1 MPVLSSNFKGS
12 SFFHNAH
19 LETML
24 PVLCR
29 KITIHYSRERI
40 ETPDGDFFDVDRI
53 NTGGKQLM
61 ILLHGLEGSS
71 ESKYIKGFSKYFSS
85 KGWDIAAKNFRSCS
99 GDSNRLAK
107 SYHSGFT
114 TDLIQLIEKE
124 NKNAEYDKI
133 VLVGFSLGGNVLL
146 KYLGQNTGH
155 IPQKVKAA
163 IAFSVPIDLKSSSI
177 ELGKWHNRIY
187 LNRFLKTLKEKAFEK
202 SKRFNP
208 FPNQQL
214 IKTIKNFQSFDDLVT
229 APLNGFEG
237 ADDYYKKNSS
247 KQFLSDISLNTL
259 LINAENDPFLDVNC
273 FPFEIAASSTKLHFE
288 APRGGGHVG
297 FAMHLPN
304 GPYWS
309 EIRADKFLKEILHP

>member
-1 MPVLSSNFKGS
+1 MPIIQSTFHGS
-12 SFFHNAH
+12 KLFHDAH
-19 LETML
+19 LETIL
-24 PVLCR
+24 PAIFR
-29 KITIHYSRERI
+29 KLTVNYSRERI

-53 NTGGKQLM
+53 NKGNSQLM

-71 ESKYIKGFSKYFSS
+71 ASKYIKGFSKYFSS

-99 GDSNRLAK
+99 GDSNRLAT

-124 NKNAEYDKI
+124 NINTDYDKI

-146 KYLGQNTGH
+146 KYLGQNAENL
-155 IPQKVKAA
+155 PKKVKAA

-177 ELGKWHNRIY
+177 VLGKWQNKIY
-187 LNRFLKTLKEKAFEK
+187 LNRFLKTLKQKAIAK
-202 SKRFNP
+202 SLIFDS
-208 FPNQQL
+208 FPNSVL
-214 IKTIKNFQSFDDLVT
+214 INATNDFQAFDNLVT
-229 APLNGFEG
+229 APLHGFEG

-259 LINAENDPFLDVNC
+259 LINAENDPFLDANC
-273 FPFEIAASSTKLHFE
+273 FPFDIAAASTKLHFE

-309 EIRADKFLKEILHP
+309 EIRADEFLKEVLHP